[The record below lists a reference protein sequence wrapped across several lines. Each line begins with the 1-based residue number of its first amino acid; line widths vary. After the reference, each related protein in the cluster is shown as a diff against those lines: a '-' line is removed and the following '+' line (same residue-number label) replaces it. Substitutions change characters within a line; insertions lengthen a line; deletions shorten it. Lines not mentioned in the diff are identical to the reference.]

1 MLFLLPYHGKSL
13 QETDKEVGPG
23 TSKLVL
29 LLIGFM
35 KYGIVVTW
43 VFREKSK
50 LCIYTKHSSLIINLD
65 EQQVYTFFF
74 SIFWFSQK
82 LTI

>member
-43 VFREKSK
+43 VFREKS
-50 LCIYTKHSSLIINLD
+50 
-65 EQQVYTFFF
+65 VY
-74 SIFWFSQK
+74 I
-82 LTI
+82 